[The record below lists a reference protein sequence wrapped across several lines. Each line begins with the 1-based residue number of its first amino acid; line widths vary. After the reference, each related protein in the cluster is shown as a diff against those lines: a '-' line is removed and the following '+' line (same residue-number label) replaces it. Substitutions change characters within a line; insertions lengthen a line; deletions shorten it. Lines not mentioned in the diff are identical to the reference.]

1 MTSQSD
7 NLVVSRITDQT
18 QKRTDL
24 LFAAAGEFAD
34 KGFGAASIDEIA
46 ILAGLGKGTVY
57 LYFKSKKELYLAV
70 LREIVKQFNVVASH
84 VLAMPNSHF
93 EKIQAVADTLF
104 GLDASLLPFLKLWV
118 RHQFQ
123 NSPEFAEDVALIFSD
138 LLQPLCEIVSD
149 GVKDSTFD
157 VEEPAIVGYFI
168 LSQIV
173 MLIPELQAS
182 NGMPTIAKDER
193 SGFLMDNVRRML
205 GVGKDSRC

>member
-1 MTSQSD
+1 M
-7 NLVVSRITDQT
+7 
-18 QKRTDL
+18 
-24 LFAAAGEFAD
+24 
-34 KGFGAASIDEIA
+34 
-46 ILAGLGKGTVY
+46 
-57 LYFKSKKELYLAV
+57 
-70 LREIVKQFNVVASH
+70 KQFNVVASH

-182 NGMPTIAKDER
+182 NGMPTIAKDEP
-193 SGFLMDNVRRML
+193 SGF
-205 GVGKDSRC
+205 S